1 MQIMGFQKMTLLDY
15 PGYIAA
21 TIFIG
26 DCNFRCPFC
35 QNASLVYMEEEVID
49 QNYIISYLEEKKKYL
64 DGVCIS
70 GGEPTM
76 QKELVDFIKKI
87 KSMGFKVKLDTNGT
101 NPNMVRNLIDN
112 KLIDF
117 VSMDIKNSKEKYNIT
132 ADATVN
138 IDMIQKTIDILM
150 ENNIDYEFRTTIVYE
165 FHTEEDITK
174 ISKWLKGTKKYAL
187 QQFQDSGNLIQE
199 GLHAHEKE
207 TLYKFKEILE
217 KNIKDVQI
225 RGI

>member
-1 MQIMGFQKMTLLDY
+1 MQIMGFQKLTLLDY
-15 PGYIAA
+15 PGYVAA

-49 QNYIISYLEEKKKYL
+49 QNYILSYLEERKKYL
-64 DGVCIS
+64 DGVCVS

-87 KSMGFKVKLDTNGT
+87 KSMGFKIKLDTNGT
-101 NPNMVRNLIDN
+101 NPTMVRNLIDN

-117 VSMDIKNSKEKYNIT
+117 VSMDIKNSKEKYNTT
-132 ADATVN
+132 ADAIVN
-138 IDMIQKTIDILM
+138 IESIQKTIDILM

-165 FHTEEDITK
+165 FHNEEDIIK
-174 ISKWLKGTKKYAL
+174 ISKWLKGAKKYAL
-187 QQFQDSGNLIQE
+187 QQFQDSGDLIQE

-207 TLYKFKEILE
+207 TLHKFKEILE
-217 KNIKDVQI
+217 KNIKEIQI